1 MMVVSPLNIALV
13 LLGTFS
19 ACLVFAYFYFT
30 RNFNYWKKMGIP
42 YEQPN
47 AIGGNL
53 GKVLFQR
60 IDIARYLKDLY
71 LKNKG
76 KPYVGF
82 FSFDLPCL
90 LINDLELV
98 KDVLVKEFQYFT
110 DRNVNVNS
118 QIDPMFGRTMFS
130 LKGQKWRHV
139 RVYLT
144 PVFTTGKMKSMF
156 HLVEKNF
163 GYWKKLGV
171 PYVKPRAI
179 VGNFGQVLIQKVDM
193 TTHLKQLYLQTRD
206 KPYVGIY
213 SFDRPS
219 LLVNDLDITKNM
231 LVKDFQHFTDRNPNI
246 SQELDPMFARTMFS
260 LKGHEWKHVRMH
272 ITPIFSSGKLKSM
285 FNLVEKCAEDL
296 DTYLENALRKDSNL
310 DVKETMA
317 RYTTD
322 SITNCAFGL
331 ESNALKNEDSEIRRY
346 LKTFVEY
353 DVIKGVATLFLFF
366 CPYLQ
371 NLFKLRFVD
380 IPTTNFLRRT
390 VWGAVD
396 HREKTGLNRKDFID
410 HMMELRKKND
420 IEGDTFVAQ
429 SFGFFFA
436 GFETS
441 ASTLTYTLYELAKHP
456 EIQTRLREEI
466 MDSLAEND
474 NKISDY
480 ELPAPDGKGTVT
492 IKAGTSI
499 YIPLLGI
506 QMDPEYYP
514 DPEKYDPERF
524 TEENKQNRH
533 NFSYMPFG
541 EGPRICIG
549 MRFGLMQV
557 KTGLV
562 HVLSRY
568 EVAPCKDTPIPMEY
582 DTRSFLISSVGDV
595 PLHFKKLVTKQ
606 ITQELAVDFGLT
618 LNRDWNIRRHTCII
632 HRMWLL
638 WTLLIVVLAILTAV
652 FLFFIRH
659 FNHWMKNGVPY
670 EHPLP
675 FLGNF
680 KDVVFRNK
688 NIGLYLKDLYENHKG
703 APVPINDVTTSYVRE
718 VVTSWVLGTDSN
730 SFDDQRLQKLKN
742 VFQLSWPRLLG
753 NILAFC
759 SPEFIN
765 ILGIRQMQPEL
776 EDFMRDLIWRTV
788 KSRDDSGTGPKDFLD
803 SLMEIRKI
811 CRHAAGAQDFN
822 LEGDDFVAQSLSA
835 IIGGTLTSSST
846 MTIALYELALHP
858 EIQCKLRT
866 EIYETLERHNKEL
879 TFEAIHEMKY
889 LDMVV
894 HGEHVI

>member
-1 MMVVSPLNIALV
+1 MVVSSLNIALGV
-13 LLGTFS
+13 LGIITAS
-19 ACLVFAYFYFT
+19 IVFIYLYFT
-30 RNFNYWKKMGIP
+30 RNFNYWKILGVP
-42 YEQPN
+42 YVQPSVI
-47 AIGGNL
+47 AGNL
-53 GKVLFQR
+53 GNILFQKR
-60 IDIARYLKDLY
+60 DIARHLQELY
-71 LKNKG
+71 LGNKD

-82 FSFDLPCL
+82 FSFDIPCL
-90 LINDLELV
+90 LINDLDLV
-98 KDVLVKEFQYFT
+98 KNVLVKQFQSFT

-118 QIDPMFGRTMFS
+118 QTDPMFGRFMFS
-130 LKGQKWRHV
+130 LKGQEWKHV
-139 RVYLT
+139 RVHLT
-144 PVFTTGKMKSMF
+144 PVFSTGKMKGMF
-156 HLVEKNF
+156 HLVEKCA
-163 GYWKKLGV
+163 G
-171 PYVKPRAI
+171 
-179 VGNFGQVLIQKVDM
+179 
-193 TTHLKQLYLQTRD
+193 
-206 KPYVGIY
+206 
-213 SFDRPS
+213 
-219 LLVNDLDITKNM
+219 DLDNFI
-231 LVKDFQHFTDRNPNI
+231 DDAI
-246 SQELDPMFARTMFS
+246 S
-260 LKGHEWKHVRMH
+260 
-272 ITPIFSSGKLKSM
+272 
-285 FNLVEKCAEDL
+285 
-296 DTYLENALRKDSNL
+296 KDSNL

-420 IEGDTFVAQ
+420 VSQNGRTFKIEGDTFVAQ

-474 NKISDY
+474 NKISYEMLHKMTYLDMVVSETLRKYPVLGFLDRVCVRDY

-595 PLHFKKLVTKQ
+595 PLHFKKLVT
-606 ITQELAVDFGLT
+606 V
-618 LNRDWNIRRHTCII
+618 
-632 HRMWLL
+632 
-638 WTLLIVVLAILTAV
+638 
-652 FLFFIRH
+652 
-659 FNHWMKNGVPY
+659 
-670 EHPLP
+670 
-675 FLGNF
+675 
-680 KDVVFRNK
+680 
-688 NIGLYLKDLYENHKG
+688 
-703 APVPINDVTTSYVRE
+703 
-718 VVTSWVLGTDSN
+718 
-730 SFDDQRLQKLKN
+730 
-742 VFQLSWPRLLG
+742 
-753 NILAFC
+753 
-759 SPEFIN
+759 
-765 ILGIRQMQPEL
+765 
-776 EDFMRDLIWRTV
+776 
-788 KSRDDSGTGPKDFLD
+788 
-803 SLMEIRKI
+803 
-811 CRHAAGAQDFN
+811 
-822 LEGDDFVAQSLSA
+822 
-835 IIGGTLTSSST
+835 
-846 MTIALYELALHP
+846 
-858 EIQCKLRT
+858 
-866 EIYETLERHNKEL
+866 
-879 TFEAIHEMKY
+879 
-889 LDMVV
+889 
-894 HGEHVI
+894 